1 MIHVFRWPIFIL
13 ILGLGLSACEGTG
26 NDDPLDDDD
35 SDGGGCC
42 VTIEGLDETV
52 ELCDSEELPGAPAL
66 LVSPTGIQL
75 SAALDGGAP
84 NDGYLVLYAN
94 TMTEAGTYSNPG
106 VDYHDD
112 ANLYTNN
119 GTNGSFTL
127 DALPPES
134 EDATGSFTVTL
145 LSLGMEQ
152 TEELN
157 LTGTFCAVRTD
168 VD

>member
-13 ILGLGLSACEGTG
+13 VLGLGLSAYEGTG
-26 NDDPLDDDD
+26 NDD
-35 SDGGGCC
+35 SEESCC
-42 VTIEGLDETV
+42 LTIEGLDETV

-66 LVSPTGIQL
+66 LVSPTRFQL

-94 TMTEAGTYSNPG
+94 GMTEAGIYPKPG
-106 VDYHDD
+106 VDYYGGVD
-112 ANLYTNN
+112 LYTNN

-134 EDATGSFTVTL
+134 EEATGSFTVTL
-145 LSLGMEQ
+145 LSLGSGP

-157 LTGTFCAVRTD
+157 LIGTFCAVRTD